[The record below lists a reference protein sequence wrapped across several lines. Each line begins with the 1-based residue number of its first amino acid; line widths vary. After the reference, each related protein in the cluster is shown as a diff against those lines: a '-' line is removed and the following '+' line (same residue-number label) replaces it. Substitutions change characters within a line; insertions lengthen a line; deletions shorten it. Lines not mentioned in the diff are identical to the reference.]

1 MNVRHLKF
9 FVALSTERHFG
20 RAAAVCN
27 VSQPALS
34 MAIRRLESELG
45 VRLVARGGGGTVGL
59 TDAGEALLDRARQTV
74 SGVEGIKAE
83 ATRLRGQ
90 LTATLRLG
98 TVPTAVAAAPTLV
111 APLLRA
117 HPGVRVEVRTAPSD
131 VLAGEVL
138 RHELDAALVYD
149 DVRTPGLNVAPLYR
163 DRFVLVSTDDAAP
176 DEVSW
181 HAVGERPLCLLAPR
195 MQHRAIL
202 DAALQAAGTV
212 VHPRVE
218 ADSFSLLLGFVRQG
232 WPTVIGR
239 TWILGQRLPAGIRA
253 RTITDPVI
261 EPWIALI
268 DAAAGPP
275 APVVRALTDSL
286 AGTDVEALIESAL
299 NGHG

>member
-1 MNVRHLKF
+1 MNVRHLRF

-45 VRLVARGGGGTVGL
+45 VRLVERGGGGTVGL

-74 SGVEGIKAE
+74 SGVDGIKAE

-149 DVRTPGLNVAPLYR
+149 DVRTAGLSIAPMYR
-163 DRFVLVSTDDAAP
+163 DRFVLVSTDDAAA

-181 HAVGERPLCLLAPR
+181 RAVGERSLCLLAPQ
-195 MQHRAIL
+195 MQHRALL
-202 DAALQAAGTV
+202 DRAFQAVGTV
-212 VHPRVE
+212 VRPRVE
-218 ADSFSLLLGFVRQG
+218 ADSFPLLLGFVRQG
-232 WPTVIGR
+232 WPTVIGH
-239 TWILGQRLPAGIRA
+239 TWVLGQRLPTGIRA

-268 DAAAGPP
+268 GSAAGPP
-275 APVVRALTDSL
+275 TPVVRALTDSL
-286 AGTDVEALIESAL
+286 ADTDVEAMIESAL
-299 NGHG
+299 DGPG